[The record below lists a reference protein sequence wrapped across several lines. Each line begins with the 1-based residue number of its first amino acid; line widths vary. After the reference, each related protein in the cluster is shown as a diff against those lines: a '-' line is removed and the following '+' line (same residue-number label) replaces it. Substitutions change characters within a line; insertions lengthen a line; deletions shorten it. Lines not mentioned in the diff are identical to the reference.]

1 MSEADYDGA
10 GPDGAGL
17 DAAGLAQALAST
29 RWGPIRLLERTGS
42 TNADLLD
49 WLRRGRA
56 APGQVVLADR
66 QDNGRGRLDRT
77 WSSPPGVSVMMSVA
91 VELPPWESGPP
102 WTQLPLLAGLAV
114 AQAGADLGVEAG
126 LKWPNDVLI
135 DGRKWAGL
143 LVETTQ
149 SAGRAVAVVGI
160 GLNVSQSQA
169 QLPVDHAISLA
180 LAGRPAS
187 RQAVAL
193 AVLGR
198 LDRQLTDWLAGVDR
212 MDDYRKASITLGRT
226 VQVLTGPGQ
235 SVSGRAVA
243 IAEDGRLQVE
253 ADGRRHWFAAGDV
266 VHLRAGQSRS
276 TDDRLIGA

>member
-1 MSEADYDGA
+1 M
-10 GPDGAGL
+10 GL
-17 DAAGLAQALAST
+17 DAAGLSQALAPT

-49 WLRRGRA
+49 WLRRGLA

-66 QDNGRGRLDRT
+66 QDSGRGRLDRT

-114 AQAGADLGVEAG
+114 VRAGADWGVAAD

-149 SAGRAVAVVGI
+149 SAGRPVAVVGL
-160 GLNVSQSQA
+160 GLNVSQSQD
-169 QLPVDHAISLA
+169 QLPVAQATSLA
-180 LAGRPAS
+180 LAGLTVP
-187 RQAVAL
+187 RQTVAL
-193 AVLGR
+193 AVLER

-212 MDDYRKASITLGRT
+212 MDDYRRASATLGRT
-226 VQVLTGPGQ
+226 VRVMTGPGQ

-243 IAEDGRLQVE
+243 IADDGRLEVVC
-253 ADGRRHWFAAGDV
+253 DGRHHFFAAGDV
-266 VHLRAGQSRS
+266 VHLRAG
-276 TDDRLIGA
+276 